1 MPPFPTFPVLTTGR
15 VRLREIVPAD
25 APDLF
30 AFRRDPE
37 EQRHNDPPLT
47 HPDEADALIERLAR
61 EYREHGVAR
70 WGLTLDDDVV
80 VGLFGYNT
88 WDTTNRRASVG
99 YDLKRS
105 LWGRGLAT
113 EAMRSILGFGFE
125 EMALN
130 RIEAHTNAA
139 NVRSIHMLRRLGFWR
154 EGTFHE
160 HFFEDGQFHDVALF
174 ALLRRDRVGH
184 IAGAD
189 QPGNILVT
197 RRS

>member
-1 MPPFPTFPVLTTGR
+1 MPPFPTFPVLTTR
-15 VRLREIVPAD
+15 RIRLREIVPAD
-25 APDLF
+25 APDVF

-37 EQRHNDPPLT
+37 EQRYNDPPLA

-61 EYREHGVAR
+61 EYREQGAVR
-70 WGLTLDDDVV
+70 WGLALDDDVV
-80 VGLFGYNT
+80 VGLFGFNS
-88 WDTTNRRASVG
+88 WDTTNRRASIG

-125 EMALN
+125 EMELN
-130 RIEAHTNAA
+130 RIEAHTDAA
-139 NVRSIHMLRRLGFWR
+139 NVRSIRMLRRLGFWR
-154 EGTFHE
+154 EGTFHD
-160 HFFEDGQFHDVALF
+160 HFLEDGQFHDVALF
-174 ALLRRDRVGH
+174 ALLRRDRVGQ

-189 QPGNILVT
+189 QLGNMPVT

>member
-1 MPPFPTFPVLTTGR
+1 MPPFPTFPVLTTER

-25 APDLF
+25 APDL
-30 AFRRDPE
+30 
-37 EQRHNDPPLT
+37 
-47 HPDEADALIERLAR
+47 
-61 EYREHGVAR
+61 
-70 WGLTLDDDVV
+70 
-80 VGLFGYNT
+80 
-88 WDTTNRRASVG
+88 
-99 YDLKRS
+99 
-105 LWGRGLAT
+105 
-113 EAMRSILGFGFE
+113 
-125 EMALN
+125 LN
-130 RIEAHTNAA
+130 RIEVQTDAA
-139 NVRSIHMLRRLGFWR
+139 NVRSIRMLRGLGFWR